1 MKLISLLS
9 GLLFSCSLYATIDVR
24 PFSSLAQEQQYRELT
39 EQLRCPKCQNNN
51 IADSNAMIAADMRTK
66 VYELLQQNKTKQQV
80 IDYMVERYGYFV
92 TYQPPLT
99 GVVIMLWI
107 APVLFLLAG
116 MAVIVRRTQTRTGR
130 RKSFSQQEQQR
141 LGMLLETDLSKTH
154 EALHADA
161 RIMVQKNMPGNTPGK
176 LSS

>member
-1 MKLISLLS
+1 
-9 GLLFSCSLYATIDVR
+9 
-24 PFSSLAQEQQYRELT
+24 
-39 EQLRCPKCQNNN
+39 
-51 IADSNAMIAADMRTK
+51 
-66 VYELLQQNKTKQQV
+66 
-80 IDYMVERYGYFV
+80 
-92 TYQPPLT
+92 
-99 GVVIMLWI
+99 MLWI